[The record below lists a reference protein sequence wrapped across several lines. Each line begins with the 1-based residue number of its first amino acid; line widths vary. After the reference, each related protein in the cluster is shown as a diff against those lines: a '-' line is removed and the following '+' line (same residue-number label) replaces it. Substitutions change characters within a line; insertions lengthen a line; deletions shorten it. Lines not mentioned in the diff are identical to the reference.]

1 MAMSA
6 RERKATGVSG
16 LTATWP
22 THETLRPERHR
33 TPVGADARRRIPR
46 APAGDRRPWPSAA
59 VVGPLSTGSLS
70 TDKISPTPLGTEFP
84 RCYSAPCGPGLRVL
98 PTTSLP
104 QTLAAQVPSSVLRQQ
119 PAGKGVLEL
128 SAWWRFPRP
137 RPPTSR
143 ASRARHAVD
152 RVPPRFSD
160 GVAPRAT
167 HGRRF
172 SGSLSAS
179 RLTRAAPRRWSRG
192 AGRDRTL
199 PGTAHPDAVR
209 RLRRSTSRPMNGNP
223 PSRRTCCDG
232 RVPGSVPTP
241 SRTPAMNAPLSLSA

>member
-22 THETLRPERHR
+22 THETLRPGGTGLQSGPTPSPHPTGPGETGARGHPLPLWSSVHGIPLDGQDFADPPR
-33 TPVGADARRRIPR
+33 NRIPSVLECPVWAGPSGPARDIVAPDPGGASAELRAQAAASWKGGSGVVRMVAIPAPPDLRPAGRRVPTRRGPCPTPVLRRRG
-46 APAGDRRPWPSAA
+46 A
-59 VVGPLSTGSLS
+59 
-70 TDKISPTPLGTEFP
+70 
-84 RCYSAPCGPGLRVL
+84 
-98 PTTSLP
+98 
-104 QTLAAQVPSSVLRQQ
+104 
-119 PAGKGVLEL
+119 
-128 SAWWRFPRP
+128 
-137 RPPTSR
+137 
-143 ASRARHAVD
+143 
-152 RVPPRFSD
+152 
-160 GVAPRAT
+160 RAT